1 MPTKTDVAEVSSAAV
16 SIILYINSFKY
27 TYSYK
32 GGEDS
37 DMSDVR
43 GGQWCEGGED
53 SDVSDG
59 RGGQWC
65 EGGEDSDVSE
75 GRMRGNG

>member
-1 MPTKTDVAEVSSAAV
+1 MPSKTDIAEVSSAAI

-27 TYSYK
+27 TNCYK

-37 DMSDVR
+37 DM
-43 GGQWCEGGED
+43 
-53 SDVSDG
+53 SDG

-75 GRMRGNG
+75 GRMRGSGLQLIHIGILD